1 MVKPIKMTP
10 PTHSPTARR
19 IRNPFLEGAASRRK
33 HLLQDSLLLLFG
45 ALCQAFA
52 YAVFIAPA
60 GIVPGGVY
68 GISITI
74 NHLTKG
80 LLSLFPDG
88 LPIGVFSLVLNVPLF
103 LLASHKLGLKSGG
116 KTIATFVSIAI
127 FTDLFTKYVKLNSRL
142 IEDDPLLCAV
152 YGGAILGLGV
162 YLTFR
167 VGSTSAGTDVLARV
181 LAKGRNIKLS
191 NLIIAID
198 SLVVLFGLLAF
209 KDINVP
215 LYSLVTIFVYGRFVD
230 LLSPENPNKAVF
242 IISEKSADLRPIIIE
257 QLKLR
262 ATTLQGKGMF
272 KGTERELIFMIV
284 ERKHLATLKRLV
296 LTCDPDA
303 FIATTNATND
313 TLPPL
318 V

>member
-1 MVKPIKMTP
+1 MSTEQTP
-10 PTHSPTARR
+10 RFRKTKRP
-19 IRNPFLEGAASRRK
+19 RNPFQEGLKGGNK
-33 HLLQDSLLLLFG
+33 HLLQDVLLLIIG
-45 ALCQAFA
+45 AFCQATA
-52 YAVFIAPA
+52 YSIFIAPA

-80 LLSLFPDG
+80 TFSLFPDG
-88 LPIGVFSLVLNVPLF
+88 FPIGIFSLFFNIPLF
-103 LLASHKLGLKSGG
+103 ILASHKLGLRSGG
-116 KTIATFVSIAI
+116 KTIATFVLIAL
-127 FTDLFTKYVKLNSRL
+127 FTDLFTQYVTHGQP
-142 IEDDPLLCAV
+142 IVEDDPLLSAV

-181 LAKGRNIKLS
+181 LATGRNIRVS

-209 KDINVP
+209 KDIKVP
-215 LYSLVTIFVYGRFVD
+215 LYSLVTIFVYGRFID

-242 IISEKSADLRPIIIE
+242 IVSEHPEHLKQIINE
-257 QLKLR
+257 ELGLR
-262 ATTLQGKGMF
+262 ATILYGKGMY
-272 KGTERELIFMIV
+272 KGTDRNLIFMIV
-284 ERKHLATLKRLV
+284 EKKHLPKLKKKV
-296 LTCDPDA
+296 LERDHTA

-313 TLPPL
+313 TIPPL
-318 V
+318 I